1 MQSTQLTTGKNAI
14 YLNALPYL
22 NVLPLDEQKL
32 DLWVLNTISSDVPVQ
47 LISSLLKQQSFEIGI
62 DLHDEKRDTKEKR
75 EQIKALQAVFE
86 RFAQQEKFTVG
97 YPMLLLED
105 AALGRNIA
113 APLFVWE
120 LKLEEAKDENPVH
133 WILSYDSEKPLKF
146 NELLKNYLITRFDLD
161 WEQLMGDP
169 QDLVAKHLLAALGR
183 LAIALQIS
191 QPDLPKL
198 FMCPNPQYPAT
209 SNNCIHWSGM
219 LGDFEPTASKEK
231 DLPLSLQPRERRSWH
246 TRVAALALN
255 SMQEKALEAIFDSK
269 ELVLTGSSGTGK
281 SRTLAAMIP
290 GLLADQGSCLVISK
304 KGATLKELKYQ
315 LEQAGLKDLGILL
328 LQEQNL
334 DKESLIDYL
343 TALPTYLKNPA
354 KFDDKRYSLLLHQFL
369 QKRQQLV
376 EGYDAIQKET
386 IEQLDWTNAVGAF
399 LQYHHQDGKQY
410 LSRLLDTSDFEWT
423 EKEFEELKEALERHE
438 PLYRNI
444 KNLHHPLIAL
454 KDYIFLDK
462 PKQEASDFVHH
473 ELRLLSRML
482 RDLYQDYTTF
492 IDSYSD
498 ETRFHYESHAKDL
511 KYRVNTLL
519 RALKVYQ
526 EVYGNSFDNIGS
538 FSNTRLRIMSV
549 FSKKYQQ
556 IRAAKEQIYSDY
568 DALIE
573 VYESKRYFD
582 HGLKA
587 VRSYSNLSDIAKD
600 LKSFA
605 SAAEFWFKR
614 IPKIVKQ
621 KVKELTIKLPLKP
634 HFKRQLEDLE
644 HQVDAYL
651 ELLAEKD
658 ILKPDFKNKSIKATD
673 RETYLRDLLETLMLL
688 ENSLI
693 NFDAFYDWYRDWLKL
708 GEKGQLLLKALVA
721 VRPNEWQSAFK
732 SWYYY
737 HFLDRQ
743 YSLQLPDS
751 PLPIDLYIA
760 LRDELQK
767 MLLDNCMM
775 VTSLRQNEVLRV
787 LRKEKSFNPLEA
799 RGQFQTLPLKLLL
812 DWFSMEDLTT
822 IFPIIIATPEMADQL
837 FDKVPLFDLVVLEDA
852 QLLDEA
858 TGRRLSKLGAQRLVI
873 GQKSKEQK
881 NYLNK
886 ILHSSRMEKIELRQE
901 YSKDAQAAHSIA
913 VDHQGPEVFQQAIF
927 DYLSNYLP
935 KKRIEMGVEVE
946 KGLTVDLLIH
956 PLNKD
961 AAPIAIII
969 DGWMKAVGKYDYQKA
984 LDRSQ
989 RAKDLGYICHQIWS
1003 IDWWKRSDKAVQDLV
1018 AFILNWDREA

>member
-1 MQSTQLTTGKNAI
+1 MQPTQLTTGKNAI

-22 NVLPLDEQKL
+22 KVLPLDEEKL

-47 LISSLLKQQSFEIGI
+47 LISSLLKQQSFELGI
-62 DLHDEKRDTKEKR
+62 DLHDEKRDPKGKR
-75 EQIKALQAVFE
+75 EQVKALQTVFE
-86 RFAQQEKFTVG
+86 RFSKQKQLTIG

-105 AALGRNIA
+105 AALGRDIA

-120 LKLEEAKDENPVH
+120 LNLEEAEDENPAH
-133 WILSYDSEKPLKF
+133 WILSYDSAKPLKY

-161 WEQLMGDP
+161 WEKLMGDP
-169 QDLVAKHLLAALGR
+169 KDLVAKHLLSALGR
-183 LAIALQIS
+183 LAIALQIG

-198 FMCPNPQYPAT
+198 FMCPNPQHPAA
-209 SNNCIHWSGM
+209 SKNCIHWSGM
-219 LGDFEPTASKEK
+219 LGDFEPNSSKEE
-231 DLPLSLQPRERRSWH
+231 DLPLHLQPRERRSWY
-246 TRVAALALN
+246 TRVAALSLN

-315 LEQAGLKDLGILL
+315 LEQAGLKDLGVLL
-328 LQEQNL
+328 LQDQDL

-343 TALPTYLKNPA
+343 TALPAYLKNTT
-354 KFDDKRYSLLLHQFL
+354 KFDEKRYSLLLHQFL

-376 EGYDAIQKET
+376 EGYDAMQKEV

-423 EKEFEELKEALERHE
+423 EKEFESFNGALTRHE
-438 PLYRNI
+438 PLYQNV

-454 KDYIFLDK
+454 KEYIFLEK
-462 PKQEASDFVHH
+462 SKQEASDFVHH
-473 ELRLLSRML
+473 ELRLLSRIL

-498 ETRFHYESHAKDL
+498 EMRFHYESHVKDL
-511 KYRVNTLL
+511 KYRVNALL
-519 RALKVYQ
+519 RSLKVYQ

-556 IRAAKEQIYSDY
+556 IRAAKEQIYNDY
-568 DALIE
+568 DALID

-587 VRSYSNLSDIAKD
+587 VRSYSNLSDIAAD
-600 LKSFA
+600 LRSFM

-614 IPKIVKQ
+614 IPRIVQQ

-651 ELLAEKD
+651 EQLAEKN
-658 ILKPDFKNKSIKATD
+658 ILAPSFKIKSIKATA
-673 RETYLRDLLETLMLL
+673 RETYLRDLLESLMLL
-688 ENSLI
+688 ENSLTD
-693 NFDAFYDWYRDWLKL
+693 FDAFYDWYRDWLEL
-708 GEKGQLLLKALVA
+708 GDKGQSLVKALVA
-721 VRPNEWQSAFK
+721 VRPNDWQSAFK

-751 PLPIDLYIA
+751 PLPVDLYLA
-760 LRDELQK
+760 VRDELQK

-775 VTSLRQNEVLRV
+775 VTRLRQNEVLRV
-787 LRKEKSFNPLEA
+787 LRKEKSFNPLQA
-799 RGQFQTLPLKLLL
+799 RGQFQTLPLKVLL
-812 DWFSMEDLTT
+812 DWFTIEDLTT

-858 TGRRLSKLGAQRLVI
+858 TGRRLSKLGAQRLVL
-873 GQKSKEQK
+873 GQKVKEEK

-886 ILHSSRMEKIELRQE
+886 MLNSNRMSKIELRQE
-901 YSKDAQAAHSIA
+901 YSKDAKAVHSIA
-913 VDHQGPEVFQQAIF
+913 VQHQGSEIFQQAVYN
-927 DYLSNYLP
+927 YLANYLP
-935 KKRIEMGVEVE
+935 QKRMEMGVELE
-946 KGLTVDLLIH
+946 KGLIVDLLIH

-984 LDRSQ
+984 LDRAQ
-989 RAKDLGYICHQIWS
+989 RVKNLGYICHSIWS
-1003 IDWWKRSDKAVQDLV
+1003 IDWWKRSDKAIQDLV
-1018 AFILNWDREA
+1018 AFILNWDKEA